1 MTDKTTVSL
10 KNYHTF
16 HLDVSADSIIQ
27 INSVDELKSY
37 FKNKKEERKWIVLGG
52 GSNVVFRN
60 HFDGDVLVMKSAG
73 IEILQDSIS
82 NKLLRVNAGTIWHEF
97 VSYCVE
103 NNLGGVENLAL
114 IPGTVGAS
122 PIQNIGAYGVE
133 VKDVIMQ
140 VNALNLI
147 DLTEVCYSNS
157 ECKFDYRDS
166 IFKNELKNRVLIT
179 SVDFNLT
186 KKEFYKIN
194 LSYKPVSEYLSK
206 SLVEEPEIKDVFN
219 AVISIRSSKLPNP
232 DEVGNS
238 GSFFK
243 NPIISKSQ
251 FEDLINSYPEIP
263 HFNLSNS
270 EIKIPAGWLIEKAGW
285 KGYRKNDVG
294 VYPKQALVLVNYGN
308 ANPNEVLTLVNEIK
322 ESVNQLFSIQL
333 QIEVNII

>member
-1 MTDKTTVSL
+1 
-10 KNYHTF
+10 
-16 HLDVSADSIIQ
+16 
-27 INSVDELKSY
+27 
-37 FKNKKEERKWIVLGG
+37 
-52 GSNVVFRN
+52 
-60 HFDGDVLVMKSAG
+60 LVMKSAG